1 MALTPTK
8 ASVRKLDETPTP
20 CAKAPRR
27 VHAAS
32 AATKDTGTK
41 QRMLWPMIAIESE
54 MSAEELS
61 EFKSY
66 HKLHAPGAVRGH
78 FDGHRELYFYVPQAG
93 IRARSGHSIG
103 AELLD
108 EAVE

>member
-1 MALTPTK
+1 MAFTPTTT
-8 ASVRKLDETPTP
+8 SVRKLDETPTP
-20 CAKAPRR
+20 CAKAPRY
-27 VHAAS
+27 VHAEG

-41 QRMLWPMIAIESE
+41 LSE

-78 FDGHRELYFYVPQAG
+78 FGGKRELYFYVPQAD
-93 IRARSGHSIG
+93 IRARLAIR
-103 AELLD
+103 
-108 EAVE
+108 